1 MNSNG
6 KLLYIAFGGSMPL
19 FGVIVILIIST
30 ITGSPSLELI
40 YHGPHRITCERLT
53 IWDKHQIGVESR
65 ADGDGGTISIHAKD
79 GAVDS
84 SIFIDAGRDH
94 GQIWIHGKSDDG
106 ELTSINDDGRLLLHS
121 KEGATVISSNRLS
134 FSDEKGDITLR
145 LPEVKE

>member
-53 IWDKHQIGVESR
+53 IWDKHQIGVESW
-65 ADGDGGTISIHAKD
+65 ADEDGGTVLIHAKHD
-79 GAVDS
+79 AVDS
-84 SIFIDAGRDH
+84 GISLDTDRDY
-94 GQIWIHGKSDDG
+94 GNIWINGKNDDG
-106 ELTSINDDGRLLLHS
+106 EWTSINGDGSLLLHS
-121 KEGATVISSNRLS
+121 KDGATVMSSKRLS
-134 FSDEKGDITLR
+134 FSDEKGAVTLR
-145 LPEVKE
+145 LPKVKK